1 VTVFRET
8 NIRRKY
14 RSWHEHQGPLAT
26 IQCTRRLHSLTQSVA
41 VQGER
46 NWATALSGS
55 HLADYRPSQLQL
67 RNRISPRR
75 PPVEGGQ
82 PCTTNADNAIVQ
94 FIECMPLRNYD
105 RSNRECQKTECEFE
119 FINRTSNFRTS
130 FNNPIYNCTVYN
142 CVLVHGAPSV
152 IPVTPYKVFFSCIL
166 LFVLVV

>member
-1 VTVFRET
+1 VTAFRET
-8 NIRRKY
+8 NIRGKY
-14 RSWHEHQGPLAT
+14 RCWHEHHEPLAT
-26 IQCTRRLHSLTQSVA
+26 LQCTRRLHSLTQSVA

-55 HLADYRPSQLQL
+55 HRADYRQLRL

-82 PCTTNADNAIVQ
+82 PCATNADNAVVQ

-105 RSNRECQKTECEFE
+105 RSNSECQKTEFEFE

-130 FNNPIYNCTVYN
+130 FNNPTKYSQPLSVLIVTTYNN
-142 CVLVHGAPSV
+142 NMR
-152 IPVTPYKVFFSCIL
+152 
-166 LFVLVV
+166 